1 MTIHL
6 RGITPRASTVD
17 HEARTVEAIVST
29 FADVPRAGYIE
40 RLAPDGMDPA
50 RLIGAPVL
58 DGHRSGSTR
67 DQLGVIEAAETRPE
81 GLWVRIK
88 FRSFDTAR
96 AILTDIADG
105 TLRGLS
111 IGYRVTSWSDSRENG
126 QRVRTATKWEPLE
139 VSIVPIPADAGA
151 HFRNGEHDMPENGTQ
166 ALDRA
171 SINAEIRSIAATAG
185 LEQGW
190 IDTQIDEEATAD
202 AARAAAFAA
211 MQERSA
217 QTATRTARA
226 HVTFDHN
233 DPQVIAQRA
242 GEAIFARS
250 HPDHQLSEPARQFA
264 HMSLVDHARDSLRR
278 SGVSVSGMS
287 ADTII
292 TRSLG
297 GLHTTSD
304 FPLILGDAA
313 HREMRRAYEAAPSG
327 ARQLGRQTTNR
338 DFRVKHK
345 LTLGEA
351 PKLEKV
357 NEAGEFK
364 RGTIDEGRESYRIE
378 TFGKIWGASR
388 QALIN
393 DDLGAF
399 TDVPRKQGIAA
410 RAFENDFIVNLI
422 TSNPA
427 MSGGRA
433 VFHADHRNLTVDT
446 PPDLLTL
453 DIAALDAARLAMR
466 RQTAPGGMLIDVT
479 PRFVLVPPELETT
492 AEQVL
497 SEIAAT
503 KTEDANPFSNLTL
516 LVEPRLTDTGQ
527 FYIVADPATVDGLEF
542 AYLEGAPGPQ
552 LETKVGF
559 EVDGILF
566 KVRLDFGGGWIDYR
580 GWHRVN

>member
-1 MTIHL
+1 
-6 RGITPRASTVD
+6 
-17 HEARTVEAIVST
+17 
-29 FADVPRAGYIE
+29 
-40 RLAPDGMDPA
+40 
-50 RLIGAPVL
+50 
-58 DGHRSGSTR
+58 
-67 DQLGVIEAAETRPE
+67 
-81 GLWVRIK
+81 
-88 FRSFDTAR
+88 
-96 AILTDIADG
+96 
-105 TLRGLS
+105 
-111 IGYRVTSWSDSRENG
+111 
-126 QRVRTATKWEPLE
+126 
-139 VSIVPIPADAGA
+139 
-151 HFRNGEHDMPENGTQ
+151 MPENGTQ

-226 HVTFDHN
+226 HVIFDHN

-278 SGVSVSGMS
+278 SGVSISGMS

-327 ARQLGRQTTNR
+327 ARQLARQTTNR
-338 DFRVKHK
+338 DFRIKHK
-345 LTLGEA
+345 LTLDEA

-364 RGTIDEGRESYRIE
+364 RGTIAEGRESYRIE

-427 MSGGRA
+427 MSDGVA

-446 PPDLLTL
+446 PPDLLAL
-453 DIAALDAARLAMR
+453 DISAMDAARLAMR

-497 SEIAAT
+497 SVIAAT